1 MYEMLYSGKGTVP
14 AARRAVKPSSS
25 SAAGQA
31 VSSIPAVEI
40 RSKDIAY
47 ITHANDPSE
56 FRLY

>member
-1 MYEMLYSGKGTVP
+1 MLYSGKGTVP
-14 AARRAVKPSSS
+14 VARRAVKPSSS